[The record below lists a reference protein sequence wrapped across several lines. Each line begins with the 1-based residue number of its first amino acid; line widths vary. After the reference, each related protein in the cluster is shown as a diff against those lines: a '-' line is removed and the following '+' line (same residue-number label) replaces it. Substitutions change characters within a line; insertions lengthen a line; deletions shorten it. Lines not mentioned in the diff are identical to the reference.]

1 MKKTIA
7 LLFTFATVAAFA
19 GMNDLLVSFS
29 TPGPDKYADGK
40 EVEVGECYSL
50 VYTKADGSQ
59 EIVLNYQTKVAGK
72 CSDVVYIVD
81 EVTARSYT
89 GGTWGVY
96 LVDTRDFGTDGKPA
110 GLDDKGQP
118 KVVNVKAPVATA
130 AVGGSGSFVTATATE
145 GVSASS
151 YDLAGADVPQPKV
164 TGIKIVGANVVVTVA
179 DTRPFV
185 GYTLVSGSD
194 VTKFPAPGS
203 EGVNGNLSREIELVT
218 PKKDGAQFFKV
229 STVK

>member
-7 LLFTFATVAAFA
+7 VLFAIASAAAFA

-29 TPGPDKYADGK
+29 TPGPDKYADGT
-40 EVEVGECYSL
+40 EVKVGECYSL

-59 EIVLNYQTKVAGK
+59 EIVLNYQTKLAGK
-72 CSDVVYIVD
+72 CSDVVYMVD
-81 EVTARSYT
+81 EVTAAKYT
-89 GGTWGVY
+89 GGSWGVY
-96 LVDTRDFGTDGKPA
+96 LLDTRDFDNGGIPA
-110 GLDDKGQP
+110 GLDANGQP
-118 KVVNVKAPVATA
+118 KVTPWVKAEVASSVASSGNFGTA
-130 AVGGSGSFVTATATE
+130 KADKA
-145 GVSASS
+145 VSAGS
-151 YDLAGADVPQPKV
+151 YDLADVPQPMV

-179 DTRPFV
+179 NTRPFV

-194 VTKFPAPGS
+194 VTEFSAPAS
-203 EGVNGNLSREIELVT
+203 TGVNGDLSGDIEIVA

>member
-7 LLFTFATVAAFA
+7 VLFAFASAVAVA

-29 TPGPDKYADGK
+29 TPGPDKYADGTDVK
-40 EVEVGECYSL
+40 VGECYSL

-59 EIVLNYQTKVAGK
+59 EIVVNYQTKLAGR
-72 CSDVVYIVD
+72 CSDVVYMVD
-81 EVTARSYT
+81 EDTAKSYT
-89 GGTWGVY
+89 GGSWGVY
-96 LVDTRDFGTDGKPA
+96 LLDTRDFDNGGEPA
-110 GLDDKGQP
+110 GLDANGETKITP
-118 KVVNVKAPVATA
+118 WVKAPVAASVASSSSFATPS
-130 AVGGSGSFVTATATE
+130 VGE
-145 GVSASS
+145 GVAAGS
-151 YDLAGADVPQPKV
+151 YDLAAADVPQPTV

-179 DTRPFV
+179 NTRPFV

-194 VTKFPAPGS
+194 VTEFSAPAS
-203 EGVNGNLSREIELVT
+203 TGVNGDSAGEIELVA

>member
-7 LLFTFATVAAFA
+7 VLFALASVAAFA
-19 GMNDLLVSFS
+19 GVKDLLVSFS
-29 TPGPDKYADGK
+29 TPGPDKYADGT
-40 EVEVGECYSL
+40 EVKVGECYSL

-59 EIVLNYQTKVAGK
+59 EIVLNYQTKLAGK
-72 CSDVVYIVD
+72 CSSVVYMVD
-81 EVTARSYT
+81 EVTAAKYT

-96 LVDTRDFGTDGKPA
+96 LLDTRDFANGGIPA
-110 GLDDKGQP
+110 GLDANGQP
-118 KVVNVKAPVATA
+118 KVEPWVKAEV
-130 AVGGSGSFVTATATE
+130 
-145 GVSASS
+145 VSSVASS
-151 YDLAGADVPQPKV
+151 GNFGSAKTDEAISAGAYDLAAAGVPQPTV

-179 DTRPFV
+179 NTRPFV

-194 VTKFPAPGS
+194 VTEFSAPAS
-203 EGVNGNLSREIELVT
+203 TGVNGDSAGDIELVT